1 MAERLIPVLLV
12 LAIAMVFAL
21 AFGAL
26 SRLLGPR
33 RRTGLKETT
42 YECGIPPRSSL
53 EIRFYVRFF
62 LVALLFL
69 LFDLEAVFIYPWVV
83 LFRGFVA
90 TGRGGFALGEMGAF
104 LAVLIIGYVYVRR
117 KGALDWQ

>member
-1 MAERLIPVLLV
+1 MADRFVPVLLV
-12 LAIAMVFAL
+12 LTIAVVFAL
-21 AFGAL
+21 VFGAL

-42 YECGIPPRSSL
+42 YECGVPPRSSL

-69 LFDLEAVFIYPWVV
+69 LFDLEAVFLYPWVI

-90 TGRGGFALGEMGAF
+90 AGRGPFALGEMGVF
-104 LAVLIIGYVYVRR
+104 LAVLVVGYLYVRR